1 MGVLLLFISNGGI
14 CTGIICQWVS
24 WYMKTFVCIFFI
36 LAILRSDQE
45 GAIGVLK
52 KKLAVWKME
61 QFYTPSPHYNNT
73 CRHTWR
79 LTFSTSSSYFCKN
92 ITKVEDGGDS
102 WIRQS
107 KWWVNWKPGFW
118 AKKKT
123 NWKFIP
129 FLPFFSAYLMI
140 FLKYSTRN
148 LELIFG

>member
-1 MGVLLLFISNGGI
+1 MFSVPFGKIIINKIKQKKKSILSVFFFFPTLCFFLFFAGGNSLKKQAFI
-14 CTGIICQWVS
+14 KANEGLYCS
-24 WYMKTFVCIFFI
+24 TFPIMM
-36 LAILRSDQE
+36 
-45 GAIGVLK
+45 LK

-123 NWKFIP
+123 NRTLIP
-129 FLPFFSAYLMI
+129 FLPFFSHI
-140 FLKYSTRN
+140 
-148 LELIFG
+148 